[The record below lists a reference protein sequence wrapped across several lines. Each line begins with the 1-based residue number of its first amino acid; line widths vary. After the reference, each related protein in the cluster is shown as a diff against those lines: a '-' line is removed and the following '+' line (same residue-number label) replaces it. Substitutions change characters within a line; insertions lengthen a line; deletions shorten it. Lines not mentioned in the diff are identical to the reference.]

1 MPSRAALERAV
12 ETLITDEA
20 PGAIQ
25 AAIRAILNHG
35 VGVGLRVLEDGIE
48 ALAILR
54 SEGPHTGAPGPN
66 LVLFGRNLDGQG
78 GRDMA
83 RADGS
88 APGLQRIPATVFLRS
103 PAEVELPDAS
113 TPGGRD
119 RGGEPINF
127 DQLFR
132 IVRLLEG
139 VGVTMVPVP
148 AAWRAGVTD
157 GEAHETSAPPDAE
170 EKTDPSCLV
179 PAAGGTARAGHAA
192 FRGGPGEEGETNHAR
207 D

>member
-54 SEGPHTGAPGPN
+54 SEGPHTGPPGPN

-103 PAEVELPDAS
+103 PAEVELPEAS

-119 RGGEPINF
+119 RGG
-127 DQLFR
+127 
-132 IVRLLEG
+132 
-139 VGVTMVPVP
+139 
-148 AAWRAGVTD
+148 
-157 GEAHETSAPPDAE
+157 
-170 EKTDPSCLV
+170 
-179 PAAGGTARAGHAA
+179 
-192 FRGGPGEEGETNHAR
+192 
-207 D
+207 